1 MDRSDIPDEGT
12 NVEELMRKIKENIKT
27 RRAIDLCA
35 NAGDMT
41 GMRADE
47 AEGNASREKGDPKD
61 WDYVKSNWD
70 IQNNNYF
77 ISSHRRILGR
87 ILVKGRDLVHG
98 EVRRY
103 VDPMVWKQRE
113 FNASIV
119 RILNDIAVR
128 LGGISSQIDGKIAQ
142 SQSTISAQIDDKI
155 GQSQSTISAQID
167 DKIAQSQ
174 STISAQIDDK
184 IAQSQSTIS
193 AQIDDKIAQ
202 SQSTISAQIDDKI
215 IQSESK
221 ISLEIGEQVKSVV
234 ASMNED
240 IENRVWLAEILDGR
254 IANESVRASNTISE
268 SHADYINYF
277 VFEERFRGTRADIK
291 ERQSAFIKY
300 FKGCRNVLDIGCGRG
315 EFQELLRDH
324 EIGGRGIDIDE
335 DMVNF
340 CKSKGLDVE
349 KIDAVSYLQ
358 KLEDKSLDG
367 IFIDQVVEHLEQE
380 YLIEMLNLSFMKLI
394 YGGTIVVETVN
405 PLSFFSFANFYLD
418 MSHKRPV
425 HPETLGFLLNVAGF
439 REIKIEL
446 IAPVR
451 DDARLK
457 KIKIG
462 ERRDEHSEEIEIYN
476 HNIDMLNAII
486 YGPQDYALI
495 GIK

>member
-1 MDRSDIPDEGT
+1 VDRSDIPDEGT

-119 RILNDIAVR
+119 RIFNDIAVR
-128 LGGISSQIDGKIAQ
+128 LGGISSQIDG
-142 SQSTISAQIDDKI
+142 
-155 GQSQSTISAQID
+155 
-167 DKIAQSQ
+167 
-174 STISAQIDDK
+174 K

>member
-35 NAGDMT
+35 NAGDT
-41 GMRADE
+41 AGGKADE
-47 AEGNASREKGDPKD
+47 SEEHAPFEIGKPGE
-61 WDYVKSNWD
+61 WDYVNSNRD
-70 IQNNNYF
+70 IQNDNYI
-77 ISSHRRILGR
+77 ISSHRRILGKV
-87 ILVKGRDLVHG
+87 LVKGRELVHG

-113 FNASIV
+113 FNTSIV

-128 LGGISSQIDGKIAQ
+128 LGGISSQIDDKIAQ

-155 GQSQSTISAQID
+155 GR
-167 DKIAQSQ
+167 
-174 STISAQIDDK
+174 
-184 IAQSQSTIS
+184 
-193 AQIDDKIAQ
+193 

-221 ISLEIGEQVKSVV
+221 ISSDIGEQVKSVV
-234 ASMNED
+234 AAMNED
-240 IENRVWLAEILDGR
+240 IENRAWLAEILDGR
-254 IANESVRASNTISE
+254 IAKESVRASNTISE

-324 EIGGRGIDIDE
+324 EIGGHGIDIDE

-405 PLSFFSFANFYLD
+405 PLSFFSFANFYID

-425 HPETLGFLLNVAGF
+425 HPETLRFLLNAAGF

-462 ERRDEHSEEIEIYN
+462 ERRDGHREEIEIYN

>member
-27 RRAIDLCA
+27 RKAIDLCA

-47 AEGNASREKGDPKD
+47 AEGHTPFKIGKPGE

-70 IQNNNYF
+70 IQNNNYS
-77 ISSHRRILGR
+77 ISSHRRILGKV
-87 ILVKGRDLVHG
+87 LVKGRELVHG

-113 FNASIV
+113 FNASII
-119 RILNDIAVR
+119 RILDDIAAR
-128 LGGISSQIDGKIAQ
+128 LGGISAQ
-142 SQSTISAQIDDKI
+142 V
-155 GQSQSTISAQID
+155 D

-174 STISAQIDDK
+174 STISAQVDDK
-184 IAQSQSTIS
+184 IAQSQS
-193 AQIDDKIAQ
+193 
-202 SQSTISAQIDDKI
+202 
-215 IQSESK
+215 K
-221 ISLEIGEQVKSVV
+221 ISSDIDEQVKSVV
-234 ASMNED
+234 AAMNED
-240 IENRVWLAEILDGR
+240 IENRAWLAGILDNR
-254 IANESVRASNTISE
+254 IAKESVRASNTISE

-324 EIGGRGIDIDE
+324 EIGGHGIDIDE

-405 PLSFFSFANFYLD
+405 PLSFFSFANFYID

-425 HPETLGFLLNVAGF
+425 HPETLRFLLNAAGF

-462 ERRDEHSEEIEIYN
+462 ERRDGHREEIEIYN

>member
-1 MDRSDIPDEGT
+1 VDKSDIPDEST
-12 NVEELMRKIKENIKT
+12 NVEEIMRNIKENIKT
-27 RRAIDLCA
+27 RRAIGVCA
-35 NAGDMT
+35 NAGDT
-41 GMRADE
+41 AGGKADE
-47 AEGNASREKGDPKD
+47 SEEHAPFEIGKPEE
-61 WDYVKSNWD
+61 WDYVNSNRD
-70 IQNNNYF
+70 IQNDNYF
-77 ISSHRRILGR
+77 ISSHRRILGKV
-87 ILVKGRDLVHG
+87 LVKGRELVHG

-103 VDPMVWKQRE
+103 VDPMVWKQKE

-128 LGGISSQIDGKIAQ
+128 LGGISAQIDGKIAQ
-142 SQSTISAQIDDKI
+142 SQSTISAQVDDKI
-155 GQSQSTISAQID
+155 GRSQSTISAQVDDKITQSQSTISAQID
-167 DKIAQSQ
+167 GKIA
-174 STISAQIDDK
+174 
-184 IAQSQSTIS
+184 
-193 AQIDDKIAQ
+193 
-202 SQSTISAQIDDKI
+202 
-215 IQSESK
+215 QSESK
-221 ISLEIGEQVKSVV
+221 ISSEIGEQVKSVI
-234 ASMNED
+234 AAMNED
-240 IENRVWLAEILDGR
+240 IENRAWLAEILDGR
-254 IANESVRASNTISE
+254 IAKESVRASNTISE

-315 EFQELLRDH
+315 EFQELLRDY
-324 EIGGRGIDIDE
+324 EIGGHGIDIDE

-380 YLIEMLNLSFMKLI
+380 YLIKMLNLSFMKLI

-405 PLSFFSFANFYLD
+405 PLSFFSFANFYID

-425 HPETLGFLLNVAGF
+425 HPETLRFLLNAAGF

-462 ERRDEHSEEIEIYN
+462 ERRDGHREEIEIYN